1 MADSI
6 VEITE
11 QLQEHVDSAKALE
24 SKVRWHVARDGT
36 GGSHKKADQYSAEL
50 ELVKSGMRSLNSR
63 LRQAVKDAERE
74 QQARAQSIDLVEEAE
89 RLLAPRTELNRP
101 ELLEWAKRECP
112 ADPAKPLRLL
122 ALRTELYG
130 MQDWRGKD
138 FRESVQDWFW
148 EGLRPTRKYTMK
160 KAVSVVLDNA
170 HGMMEED
177 TSLEDL
183 LKELNWEDKGD
194 EGE

>member
-1 MADSI
+1 MAESI
-6 VEITE
+6 AEITE
-11 QLQEHVDSAKALE
+11 LPQEHVDKAKTLE
-24 SKVRWHVARDGT
+24 SKVRWHVARAGT
-36 GGSHKKADQYSAEL
+36 GGSHKRADQYSAEL
-50 ELVKSGMRSLNSR
+50 EVVRSGIRDWNER
-63 LRQAVKDAERE
+63 LRAAIKTNE
-74 QQARAQSIDLVEEAE
+74 QEQRARAQAAELVEEAE

-101 ELLEWAKRECP
+101 ELLAWAKRECP
-112 ADPAKPLRLL
+112 VEPAKPLRLL

-148 EGLRPTRKYTMK
+148 KGLKPTRKYSMK
-160 KAVSVVLDNA
+160 KAVSVILDNA
-170 HGMMEED
+170 RGMIEED

-194 EGE
+194 EDE